1 MRYALAIIL
10 TSYFSVAVQAQA
22 GPAQVTQQV
31 QQVECRDLSVPNNYL
46 APNETMING
55 KACRPAGTLDP
66 TTGIPLSAATP
77 VATTPAPT
85 PTPTATATPTRAVP
99 ATAPSDGK
107 TRVFVT
113 DSQSWETRGGSS
125 AGGNKNGWGASSWIA
140 GGARPQ
146 TVEVIKTLNQKC
158 SEITVTNNLERA
170 DFVLTLDH
178 EGGKGLLAHRNKI
191 AVFNKDGDDIYSN
204 STRELGNSV
213 KDACA
218 AMLSARR

>member
-113 DSQSWETRGGSS
+113 DSQSWERVAARQQEATRT
-125 AGGNKNGWGASSWIA
+125 AG
-140 GGARPQ
+140 
-146 TVEVIKTLNQKC
+146 
-158 SEITVTNNLERA
+158 ERA
-170 DFVLTLDH
+170 VGSRAAL
-178 EGGKGLLAHRNKI
+178 GLRQLR
-191 AVFNKDGDDIYSN
+191 S
-204 STRELGNSV
+204 SRP
-213 KDACA
+213 
-218 AMLSARR
+218 